1 MSTLS
6 RRRLIQCLAVTPLA
20 AFAQT
25 ERKGKPLDIAD
36 YQPTSTLRVQ
46 EHRIERARFPV
57 IDIHTHLSFSKD
69 ESNQYAVPPSDLL
82 PVMNRRNLQT
92 MVNLTGG
99 RGAGLREAVSKFD
112 KTHPGRFLTFT
123 EPWFSRVD
131 EPGYPQWQ

>member
-6 RRRLIQCLAVTPLA
+6 RRRMIPSLALAPLA

-25 ERKGKPLDIAD
+25 DRKGKPLDIAD
-36 YQPTSTLRVQ
+36 YQPTSMLRVQ
-46 EHRIERARFPV
+46 EHRIEKARFPV

-69 ESNQYAVPPSDLL
+69 EANRYTGSPSELL

-99 RGAGLREAVSKFD
+99 R
-112 KTHPGRFLTFT
+112 
-123 EPWFSRVD
+123 
-131 EPGYPQWQ
+131 